1 MILRLLPLHQVSNAN
16 SEISQAATIT
26 LKLVKHY
33 VLEDPLQVFYKDF
46 SSETGFN
53 SHFKRK
59 SFNFLTSHP
68 VLCGLIVFRIKLL
81 IQHVGISLEYVLT
94 ILISAAHLYN
104 AASQQEPCEPWRD
117 MEIIIHGENTL
128 FIGSRPTKSDEFC
141 RRFRLVSELNLA
153 ADCALTSL
161 QAYFKHA
168 QSYPT
173 EDTKKVQDI
182 ACMALRL
189 ITQYIKKD
197 IFLELYKEFSFD
209 NAVEIGHQMKRKPF
223 NFLSSYSVLCGLMA
237 VCTFSESLYP
247 FECLIAHEAFAAL
260 RTRLSLSR

>member
-1 MILRLLPLHQVSNAN
+1 MECLLICREV
-16 SEISQAATIT
+16 ATRFEPT
-26 LKLVKHY
+26 SKTRRT
-33 VLEDPLQVFYKDF
+33 DSFYKVTKHLVSLCAANF
-46 SSETGFN
+46 PRYSSDI
-53 SHFKRK
+53 KR
-59 SFNFLTSHP
+59 L
-68 VLCGLIVFRIKLL
+68 
-81 IQHVGISLEYVLT
+81 
-94 ILISAAHLYN
+94 
-104 AASQQEPCEPWRD
+104 
-117 MEIIIHGENTL
+117 EIICLKFGPPK
-128 FIGSRPTKSDEFC
+128 IGSPVAFETHLVRGVLPTWLIFATKIFLSVYHTLRTDIKRGF
-141 RRFRLVSELNLA
+141 SELNLA

-189 ITQYIKKD
+189 VTQYIKRD

-223 NFLSSYSVLCGLMA
+223 NFLSSYPVLCGLMA

-247 FECLIAHEAFAAL
+247 FQCLIAHEAFAAL